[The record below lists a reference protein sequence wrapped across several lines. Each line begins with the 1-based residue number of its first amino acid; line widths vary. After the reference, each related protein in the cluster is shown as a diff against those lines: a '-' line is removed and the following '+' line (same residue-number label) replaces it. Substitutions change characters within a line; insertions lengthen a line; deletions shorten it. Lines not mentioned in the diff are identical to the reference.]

1 MKLLE
6 ATGLS
11 INFAGRTILDD
22 VDFGI
27 DKGEFIGLI
36 GPNGSGKTTLLRA
49 LSGLLSNQK
58 NNIKFLGLSLS
69 DYDPKQL
76 AQKLA
81 YLPQGNE
88 SHWSLTVENLAM
100 LGRLPHRKP
109 WQGASKADHK
119 IVQQVLQDCDVSQ
132 FAKHTIN
139 TLSGGERARVFLSRA
154 LAVEPQLLLADEPI
168 AGLDPGH
175 QLEVMNKFRQLSK
188 SGMGI
193 VCVIHDLTLAARYC
207 HKLVMVGEQKIIS
220 QGMPEHVLSKKNLA
234 RCFNIRAHISKVDG
248 QALVIPIALC
258 STANLASKK

>member
-11 INFAGRTILDD
+11 VKFGNKTILNNINFCMNE
-22 VDFGI
+22 
-27 DKGEFIGLI
+27 GEFIGLI
-36 GPNGSGKTTLLRA
+36 GPNGSGKTTLLRT
-49 LSGLLSNQK
+49 LSGILPENAK
-58 NNIKFLGLSLS
+58 KIKILGRSLS
-69 DYDPKQL
+69 DCNRKQL

-88 SHWSLTVENLAM
+88 SYWSITVESLVM

-109 WQGASKADHK
+109 WQGPSDLDKK

-132 FAKHTIN
+132 FANSTVD

-154 LAVEPQLLLADEPI
+154 LAVQPQLLLVDEPI

-175 QLEVMNKFRQLSK
+175 QLEVMQKFRQFSEL
-188 SGMGI
+188 GMGI

-207 HKLVMVGEQKIIS
+207 HKLIMLGEQKIIS
-220 QGMPEHVLSKKNLA
+220 QGQPDQVLSSENLA
-234 RCFNIRAHISKVDG
+234 RCFNIRAHVG
-248 QALVIPIALC
+248 EVEGHAFVIPIARC
-258 STANLASKK
+258 QI